1 MTYPLITI
9 AMQVRGKGRR
19 NVRITPCWAGEGLAV
34 HKPVII
40 DGNDEPV
47 FEDNCRNIWTL
58 THVHTGMRA
67 GMFHG
72 TLQKAIAF
80 ARQWDEAFAAV
91 TSKMPQLLARNYR
104 EALCRAQDG
113 PSEADMI
120 EAGV

>member
-1 MTYPLITI
+1 M
-9 AMQVRGKGRR
+9 
-19 NVRITPCWAGEGLAV
+19 
-34 HKPVII
+34 II
-40 DGNDEPV
+40 DGNDQPV
-47 FEDNCRNIWTL
+47 FEDNCPSIWTL

-67 GMFHG
+67 GIFHG

-91 TSKMPQLLARNYR
+91 TTSKVPQLLSRNYR
-104 EALCRAQDG
+104 AALRRAQDG